1 LASLLVPTVR
11 PRLRRL
17 HRSLGHVR
25 ERNRALWG
33 CPAMYA
39 RADPLGSLP
48 LVAVAVS
55 DRNIN
60 KPVAAAALA
69 AAPLRGELEN
79 RVAAFPPAAED
90 A

>member
-1 LASLLVPTVR
+1 
-11 PRLRRL
+11 
-17 HRSLGHVR
+17 
-25 ERNRALWG
+25 
-33 CPAMYA
+33 MYA